1 MRSLLIKYP
10 RCLVNA
16 SVMFFNLVYKTGLL
30 GCFVLVLIGCT
41 QYLPDKYCDF
51 PVHSINDIKIT
62 AELTPEPL
70 FSDINLMSLTII
82 DTFMLSYLGKGSSF
96 VSVSNLNTGEEVGE
110 FCLGGRGPDENA
122 TLMPFFQPDNSP
134 DSVFIFDATRSF
146 LRIWD
151 LNSSVAE
158 HRDVYSGGIKLDNG
172 KGTYMSSM
180 SMYKLDDKRV
190 LTYDAS
196 HGRSLDLARVPR
208 YWVFDYGTG
217 ELLDSIKCFRDI
229 PLKSKSA
236 TYLPYSFVMSHYSC
250 LDSRHE
256 TLYMAMYYLPLFSIL
271 NIQNGK
277 AKGFAIKGL
286 PEQND
291 QDPIIYF
298 TSISESEGFVYC
310 LYFGDKQSSF
320 LSLNASES
328 EPLDVKSTLFVFN
341 NEGKLCA
348 KYKLDDVY
356 ERCQVSN
363 GKLYLTNISHER
375 SGLYVL
381 PVSELIH

>member
-1 MRSLLIKYP
+1 MSAMFISIIKKTWLIGG
-10 RCLVNA
+10 LV
-16 SVMFFNLVYKTGLL
+16 FI
-30 GCFVLVLIGCT
+30 IGCT
-41 QYLPDKYCDF
+41 HYRPDKYCDF
-51 PVHSINDIKIT
+51 PVHGIDDIKIT
-62 AELTPEPL
+62 AELAPEPL
-70 FSDINLMSLTII
+70 FLDINLVSLTII

-96 VSVSNLNTGEEVGE
+96 VSVSSLNTGEEIGE
-110 FCLGGRGPDENA
+110 FCLRGRGPDENVM
-122 TLMPFFQPDNSP
+122 LMPYFQPDNSP

-158 HRDVYSGGIKLDNG
+158 HRDVYSGGIKLNNG
-172 KGTYMSSM
+172 QGTYMSSM
-180 SMYKLDDKRV
+180 SMYKLDGKRV

-196 HGRSLDLARVPR
+196 QGRSLALARVPR

-217 ELLDSIKCFRDI
+217 EILDSIKCFHNV
-229 PLKSKSA
+229 PLKNKSKS
-236 TYLPYSFVMSHYSC
+236 YLPYSYVMSHYSC

-277 AKGFAIKGL
+277 AEGFAIKDL
-286 PEQND
+286 PEQNG

-298 TSISESEGFVYC
+298 TSITESDGFVYC

-375 SGLYVL
+375 YGLYVL
-381 PVSELIH
+381 PVTELIN

>member
-1 MRSLLIKYP
+1 MSAMFISIIKKTWLIGG
-10 RCLVNA
+10 LV
-16 SVMFFNLVYKTGLL
+16 FI
-30 GCFVLVLIGCT
+30 IGCT
-41 QYLPDKYCDF
+41 HYRPDKYCNF
-51 PVHSINDIKIT
+51 PVHGIDDIKIT

-110 FCLGGRGPDENA
+110 FCLRGRGPDENA

-236 TYLPYSFVMSHYSC
+236 TYLPNSFVMSHYSC

-277 AKGFAIKGL
+277 AEGFAIKDL
-286 PEQND
+286 PEQNG

-298 TSISESEGFVYC
+298 TSITESDGFVYC

>member
-1 MRSLLIKYP
+1 MSNMFISIIKKTWLIGG
-10 RCLVNA
+10 LV
-16 SVMFFNLVYKTGLL
+16 FI
-30 GCFVLVLIGCT
+30 IGCT
-41 QYLPDKYCDF
+41 HYRPDKYCNF
-51 PVHSINDIKIT
+51 PVHGIDDIKIT
-62 AELTPEPL
+62 AELAPEPL
-70 FSDINLMSLTII
+70 FLDINLVSLTII

-96 VSVSNLNTGEEVGE
+96 VSVSSLNTGEEIGE
-110 FCLGGRGPDENA
+110 FCLRGRGPDENVM
-122 TLMPFFQPDNSP
+122 LMPFFQPDNSP

-172 KGTYMSSM
+172 NGTYMSSM
-180 SMYKLDDKRV
+180 SMYKLDDNRV
-190 LTYDAS
+190 LTYDTCQ
-196 HGRSLDLARVPR
+196 GRSLTLSAVPR

-217 ELLDSIKCFRDI
+217 EILDSIKCFHNV
-229 PLKSKSA
+229 PLKNKSKS
-236 TYLPYSFVMSHYSC
+236 YLPYSYVMSHYSC

-277 AKGFAIKGL
+277 AEGFAINDL
-286 PEQND
+286 PEQNG

-298 TSISESEGFVYC
+298 TSITESDGFVYC

-381 PVSELIH
+381 PVTELIN